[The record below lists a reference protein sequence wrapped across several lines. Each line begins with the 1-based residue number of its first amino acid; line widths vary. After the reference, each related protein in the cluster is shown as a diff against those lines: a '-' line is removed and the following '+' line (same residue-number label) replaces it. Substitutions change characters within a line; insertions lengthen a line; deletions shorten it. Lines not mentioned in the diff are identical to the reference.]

1 VRTSY
6 SILTQTQTV
15 QYSLLHTYAVWYS
28 LLLLCYKPVQHVSVL
43 NAVGNCNTVVSN
55 LILNYNNM
63 GPPSYIRSVIDR
75 NVVMRRV
82 LYRAS
87 QCSVFTECVWCACTN
102 VQDSK
107 WHRVLV
113 PLCLHRSSQYINSR
127 ALTDCTDCV
136 TVWMVLTVR
145 GLRCEVRQCW
155 DIMWIVERSLCGI
168 LERGYVEVRINIL
181 QEAEILTVCQSVKL
195 FTSIGKIKQTTNCI

>member
-1 VRTSY
+1 MRTSY

-75 NVVMRRV
+75 NVVMRCV
-82 LYRAS
+82 LFCAS
-87 QCSVFTECVWCACTN
+87 QRSVFTGCVWCAHTN

-107 WHRVLV
+107 WHCVPV
-113 PLCLHRSSQYINSR
+113 PLCLYRRSQYINSR

-136 TVWMVLTVR
+136 TVWMALTVR
-145 GLRCEVRQCW
+145 GLRCEVRQFW
-155 DIMWIVERSLCGI
+155 DIMSIVERSLCGI
-168 LERGYVEVRINIL
+168 LERGYVEGRTNIV
-181 QEAEILTVCQSVKL
+181 QETEILTICQFIRQIVHIYL
-195 FTSIGKIKQTTNCI
+195 EDQTND